1 MMPLKICHPR
11 PGISLSPTAV
21 MVPAMPCAIQPTPIQ
36 MASNRIEFSSSLK
49 HSTPRTKEAAPVRNS
64 STRMPADDTGNAKA
78 NTICATPD
86 TNR

>member
-1 MMPLKICHPR
+1 
-11 PGISLSPTAV
+11 
-21 MVPAMPCAIQPTPIQ
+21 